1 MPDKSTGRLG
11 EDAAA
16 DYLRQ
21 KGYTIVQKN
30 FRTRLGEIDIIAHDA
45 AYIVFAEVKT
55 RRRNAL
61 ILPRE
66 AVDEKKQRRLILA
79 AQAYLSTH
87 DIGTLQPR
95 FDVIEVY
102 TRAGTGFCVNEI
114 NQIESAFT
122 L

>member
-16 DYLRQ
+16 GYLCQ

-30 FRTRLGEIDIIAHDA
+30 FRTRFGEIDIIACNA

-55 RRRNAL
+55 RKRNAL
-61 ILPRE
+61 LLPRE
-66 AVDEKKQRRLILA
+66 AVDEKKQRRLIKATLD
-79 AQAYLSTH
+79 YLSTH
-87 DIGTLQPR
+87 GIGDLQPR

-102 TRAGTGFCVNEI
+102 TAAGNDFRLDGI